1 MAFSETQI
9 LEMHFYLKPMDKDL
23 KLPFYAKATLMIIGL
38 YFLVSM
44 MYVARNIL
52 IPILFALIISIVL
65 HPLENYLIRIKI
77 NRVIAIAITLII
89 SFLVV
94 TGLGIFI
101 ILQISRFTN
110 TLPEL
115 IVRFD
120 EYVTEAIY
128 WVSGFFEINTQRIND
143 WIEVTKSNLFSKSGP
158 AIGQTLLTIGNLF
171 VLMLLIPVYI
181 FMIMYYEPILMEFIK
196 RSFDH
201 GYRDKVS
208 KVISEVKVLV
218 QSYIS
223 GLFIELLIVA
233 GMNIT
238 ALLLLGIEYAVLLGL
253 IGALLNLIP
262 YIGGI
267 IAVALPMM
275 IALVTESSPW
285 MPVWVLAAYYFIQL
299 IDNNYIVPKI
309 VASKVKLNALVSIIV
324 VLAFG
329 ALWGIPGMFISIPVT
344 AIIKLLADHIEPLQ
358 PFGFLLG
365 DTMPEKSLL
374 KSALKKRPSRKEPE
388 PVNRDGSKV
397 HEP

>member
-1 MAFSETQI
+1 MI
-9 LEMHFYLKPMDKDL
+9 KDL
-23 KLPFYAKATLMIIGL
+23 KLPFYAKATLMIVGI
-38 YFLVSM
+38 YFFISM
-44 MYVARNIL
+44 MYIGRSIL
-52 IPILFALIISIVL
+52 IPILFAIIISIVL
-65 HPLENYLIRIKI
+65 HPLENYLIRIRI
-77 NRVIAIAITLII
+77 NRIVSIAITLTIAVLI
-89 SFLVV
+89 V

-115 IVRFD
+115 IARFD
-120 EYVTEAIY
+120 EYLTDTIY
-128 WVSGFFEINTQRIND
+128 WISGFFEINTQKIND
-143 WIEVTKSNLFSKSGP
+143 WIEVTKSNLFSKSAP

-181 FMIMYYEPILMEFIK
+181 FMIMYYEPILIEFIRK
-196 RSFDH
+196 SFDH
-201 GYRDKVS
+201 GYRHKVS
-208 KVISEVKVLV
+208 QVISEVKVLV

-223 GLFIELLIVA
+223 GLFIELVIVA
-233 GMNIT
+233 VLNIS
-238 ALLLLGIEYAVLLGL
+238 ALLILGIEYAILLGL

-275 IALVTESSPW
+275 IALVTETSPW

-299 IDNNYIVPKI
+299 VDNNYIVPKI

-344 AIIKLLADHIEPLQ
+344 AIIKLIADHIEPLK

-365 DTMPEKSLL
+365 DTMPENGTIKQ
-374 KSALKKRPSRKEPE
+374 ALKKRLPKKEHE
-388 PVNRDGSKV
+388 PVNPDGSTA

>member
-1 MAFSETQI
+1 MI
-9 LEMHFYLKPMDKDL
+9 KDL
-23 KLPFYAKATLMIIGL
+23 KLPFYAKATLMVVGI
-38 YFLVSM
+38 YFFISM
-44 MYVARNIL
+44 MYIGRNIL
-52 IPILFALIISIVL
+52 IPILFAIIISIVL
-65 HPLENYLIRIKI
+65 HPLENYLIRLKI
-77 NRVIAIAITLII
+77 NRIISIAITLTIAVLI
-89 SFLVV
+89 V

-115 IVRFD
+115 IARFD
-120 EYVTEAIY
+120 EYLTDTIY
-128 WVSGFFEINTQRIND
+128 WISGFFEINTQKIND
-143 WIEVTKSNLFSKSGP
+143 WIELTKSNLFNKSAP

-181 FMIMYYEPILMEFIK
+181 FMIMYYEPILIEFIRK
-196 RSFDH
+196 SFDH
-201 GYRDKVS
+201 GYRHKVS
-208 KVISEVKVLV
+208 QVISEVKVLV

-223 GLFIELLIVA
+223 GLFIELVIVA
-233 GMNIT
+233 ILNIS
-238 ALLLLGIEYAVLLGL
+238 ALLILGIEYAILLGL

-275 IALVTESSPW
+275 IALVTETSPW

-299 IDNNYIVPKI
+299 VDNNYIVPKI

-344 AIIKLLADHIEPLQ
+344 AIIKLLADHIEPLK

-365 DTMPEKSLL
+365 DTMPENGTIKP
-374 KSALKKRPSRKEPE
+374 AIKKRLPKKEHE
-388 PVNRDGSKV
+388 TVNPDGSTA